1 MMKKTILAFLA
12 FLAIPF
18 SPVQAQD
25 FTVDFDTATLQ
36 VEEDVIVLDGIRVDG
51 FGFIVE
57 NDALKVRFVFNPQT
71 LNFELDAESIV
82 YYTGIGVFHEELLVA
97 GDSLPQPIYTTA
109 DGEVVEVGIQ
119 KANELSDFT
128 ATAEAPFVATFDL
141 QTGHVMSWY
150 FNIRTKDIVYQLTGP
165 DTNVEK
171 TIPARE
177 KVWTP
182 PIKILT
188 PGTYTLTV
196 LPLNPEDTATFQFDA
211 FNLNNRIMTVLAD
224 GDKLKE
230 SFTHTGEYAKFQVTL
245 NQGDTLEVPA
255 TKNENIAMKLVDKT
269 SHVVV
274 NAENGSALTYQHSA
288 LNNRQKEETADY
300 YLFIY
305 LQNESKGSYSGKIS
319 ITAEKKNTSKPNNNK
334 PNNNKPNN
342 NKPNNNKPNNNQGS
356 ENTSGNETSDNGV
369 TDDTSDTGDADTE
382 DSDTGDADTED
393 SDSDTGDTDT
403 GETSDTGDSDTGDT
417 SDTEDSDTED
427 SDTEDA
433 DTGDADTGDSDT
445 EDSDTGDSDT
455 EDSDTGDSD
464 TEDSDTGDSDTE
476 DSDTEDSDTGDSD
489 TEDSD
494 TGDTDTGESSDTGD
508 TDTGESS
515 DTGDTDTGESS
526 DTGDTDTGESSDT
539 GDTDTGDS
547 DTGDTDTGDS
557 DTGSTDEESG
567 SENSENTRDNP
578 EISETDSNS
587 IGNPEDFFNLLG
599 EQLNN

>member
-319 ITAEKKNTSKPNNNK
+319 ITAEKKNASKPNNNK

-342 NKPNNNKPNNNQGS
+342 NKPNNNKPNNNKPNNNKPNNNKPNNNKPNNNNPEGS
-356 ENTSGNETSDNGV
+356 GGDTSGNETPDNGV
-369 TDDTSDTGDADTE
+369 TDDTSDTGDT
-382 DSDTGDADTED
+382 DTGE
-393 SDSDTGDTDT
+393 SSDTGDTDT
-403 GETSDTGDSDTGDT
+403 GESSDTGDT
-417 SDTEDSDTED
+417 
-427 SDTEDA
+427 
-433 DTGDADTGDSDT
+433 DTGES
-445 EDSDTGDSDT
+445 SDTGDTDT
-455 EDSDTGDSD
+455 GESSDTGDTD
-464 TEDSDTGDSDTE
+464 TGESSDTGDTDTGE
-476 DSDTEDSDTGDSD
+476 SSDTGDTD
-489 TEDSD
+489 TGESSD

-557 DTGSTDEESG
+557 DTGDTDTGDSDTGSTDEESG